1 MFLNENNNRYPNPNF
16 RKKKKKV
23 QANSIYHKRALN
35 EIKLAHLLFS

>member
-1 MFLNENNNRYPNPNF
+1 MLPNENRNKSPNPNF

-35 EIKLAHLLFS
+35 EIKFAHLLFS